1 MTTGGTADRGAA
13 RDLLAGLIR
22 DVPDFPRP
30 GILFKD
36 VTPLLA
42 SPRGL
47 AVAVTELVADSPR
60 EVDLV
65 VGTEARGFILAAPVA
80 LALGVGFVPVRKPGR
95 LPREV
100 VTEDY
105 DLEYGTGTLAV
116 HRDAIPAG
124 ARVLVVDDVL
134 ATGGTAAAACE
145 LVDRT
150 GAQVVAV
157 DIVCEI
163 SSLGGRD
170 RLRDRDVQALLQ
182 I

>member
-1 MTTGGTADRGAA
+1 MAMDRDALAA
-13 RDLLAGLIR
+13 LVASRLR
-22 DVPDFPRP
+22 DVQDFPEP
-30 GILFKD
+30 GVLFKD
-36 VTPLLA
+36 FPPLLA
-42 SPRGL
+42 DPHALR
-47 AVAVTELVADSPR
+47 AVVDDVVARYEGRID
-60 EVDLV
+60 VIA
-65 VGTEARGFILAAPVA
+65 GIEARGFMIGTACAV
-80 LALGVGFVPVRKPGR
+80 ALGVPFVPIRKKGK
-95 LPREV
+95 LPAA
-100 VTEDY
+100 TFTASY
-105 DLEYGTGTLAV
+105 DLEYGSATIEV
-116 HRDAIPAG
+116 HQDACGPG
-124 ARVLVVDDVL
+124 QRVLIMDDVL

>member
-1 MTTGGTADRGAA
+1 MAMDRAA
-13 RDLLAGLIR
+13 LAALVASRLR
-22 DVPDFPRP
+22 DVQDFPEP
-30 GILFKD
+30 GVLFKD
-36 VTPLLA
+36 FTPLLA
-42 SPRGL
+42 DPHAMR
-47 AVAVTELVADSPR
+47 AVVDDVVARYEGRID
-60 EVDLV
+60 VIT
-65 VGTEARGFILAAPVA
+65 GIEARGFMIGTACAVA
-80 LALGVGFVPVRKPGR
+80 LAVPFVPIRKKGK
-95 LPREV
+95 LPAA
-100 VTEDY
+100 TFTASY
-105 DLEYGTGTLAV
+105 DLEYGSATIEV
-116 HRDAIPAG
+116 HQDACGPG
-124 ARVLVVDDVL
+124 QRVLIMDDVL

>member
-1 MTTGGTADRGAA
+1 MAMDRDA
-13 RDLLAGLIR
+13 LASLVASRLR
-22 DVPDFPRP
+22 DVQDFPEP
-30 GILFKD
+30 GVLFKD
-36 VTPLLA
+36 FTPLLA
-42 SPRGL
+42 DPHALR
-47 AVAVTELVADSPR
+47 AVVDDVVARYEGRID
-60 EVDLV
+60 VIA
-65 VGTEARGFILAAPVA
+65 GIEARGFMIGTACAVA
-80 LALGVGFVPVRKPGR
+80 LAVPFVPIRKKGK
-95 LPREV
+95 LPAA
-100 VTEDY
+100 TFTASY
-105 DLEYGTGTLAV
+105 DLEYGSATIEV
-116 HRDAIPAG
+116 HQDACGPG
-124 ARVLVVDDVL
+124 QRVLIMDDVL

>member
-1 MTTGGTADRGAA
+1 MAMDRDALAA
-13 RDLLAGLIR
+13 LVASRLR
-22 DVPDFPRP
+22 DVQDFPEP
-30 GILFKD
+30 GVLFKD
-36 VTPLLA
+36 FTPLLA
-42 SPRGL
+42 DPHALR
-47 AVAVTELVADSPR
+47 AVVDDVVARYEGRID
-60 EVDLV
+60 VIA
-65 VGTEARGFILAAPVA
+65 GIEARGFMIGTACAVA
-80 LALGVGFVPVRKPGR
+80 LAVPFVPIRKKGK
-95 LPREV
+95 LPAA
-100 VTEDY
+100 TFTASY
-105 DLEYGTGTLAV
+105 DLEYGSATIEV
-116 HRDAIPAG
+116 HQDACGPGQRALIM
-124 ARVLVVDDVL
+124 DDVL

>member
-1 MTTGGTADRGAA
+1 MAMDRAA
-13 RDLLAGLIR
+13 LAALVASRLR
-22 DVPDFPRP
+22 DVQDFPEP
-30 GILFKD
+30 GVLFKD
-36 VTPLLA
+36 FTPLLA
-42 SPRGL
+42 DPHAMR
-47 AVAVTELVADSPR
+47 AVVDDVVARYEGRID
-60 EVDLV
+60 VIT
-65 VGTEARGFILAAPVA
+65 GIEARGFMIGTACAV
-80 LALGVGFVPVRKPGR
+80 ALGVPFVPIRKKGK
-95 LPREV
+95 LPAA
-100 VTEDY
+100 TFTASY
-105 DLEYGTGTLAV
+105 DLEYGSATIEV
-116 HRDAIPAG
+116 HQDACGPG
-124 ARVLVVDDVL
+124 QRVLVMDDVL

>member
-1 MTTGGTADRGAA
+1 MAMDRDALAA
-13 RDLLAGLIR
+13 LVASRLR
-22 DVPDFPRP
+22 DVQDFPEP
-30 GILFKD
+30 GVLFKD
-36 VTPLLA
+36 FTPLLA
-42 SPRGL
+42 DPHALR
-47 AVAVTELVADSPR
+47 AVVDDVVARYEGRID
-60 EVDLV
+60 VIA
-65 VGTEARGFILAAPVA
+65 GIEARGFMIGTACAVA
-80 LALGVGFVPVRKPGR
+80 LAVPFVPIRKKGK
-95 LPREV
+95 LPAA
-100 VTEDY
+100 TFTASY
-105 DLEYGTGTLAV
+105 DLEYGSATIEV
-116 HRDAIPAG
+116 HQDACGPG
-124 ARVLVVDDVL
+124 QRVLIMDDVL

>member
-1 MTTGGTADRGAA
+1 MAMDRDALAA
-13 RDLLAGLIR
+13 LVASRLR
-22 DVPDFPRP
+22 DVQNFPEP
-30 GILFKD
+30 GVLFKD
-36 VTPLLA
+36 FTPLLA
-42 SPRGL
+42 DPHALR
-47 AVAVTELVADSPR
+47 AVVDDVVARYEGRID
-60 EVDLV
+60 VIA
-65 VGTEARGFILAAPVA
+65 GIEARGFMIGTACAVA
-80 LALGVGFVPVRKPGR
+80 LAVPFVPIRKKGK
-95 LPREV
+95 LPAA
-100 VTEDY
+100 TFTASY
-105 DLEYGTGTLAV
+105 DLEYGSATIEV
-116 HRDAIPAG
+116 HQDACGPG
-124 ARVLVVDDVL
+124 QRVLIMDDVL

>member
-1 MTTGGTADRGAA
+1 MAMDRDALAA
-13 RDLLAGLIR
+13 LVASRLR
-22 DVPDFPRP
+22 DVQDFPEP
-30 GILFKD
+30 GVVFKD
-36 VTPLLA
+36 FTPLLA
-42 SPRGL
+42 DPHALR
-47 AVAVTELVADSPR
+47 AVVDDVVARYEGRID
-60 EVDLV
+60 VIA
-65 VGTEARGFILAAPVA
+65 GIEARGFMIGTACAV
-80 LALGVGFVPVRKPGR
+80 ALGVPFVPIRKKGK
-95 LPREV
+95 LPAA
-100 VTEDY
+100 TFTASY
-105 DLEYGTGTLAV
+105 DLEYGSATIEV
-116 HRDAIPAG
+116 HQDACGPG
-124 ARVLVVDDVL
+124 QRVLIMDDVL

>member
-1 MTTGGTADRGAA
+1 MAMDRDALAA
-13 RDLLAGLIR
+13 LVASRLR
-22 DVPDFPRP
+22 DVQDFPEP
-30 GILFKD
+30 GVLFKD
-36 VTPLLA
+36 ITPLLA
-42 SPRGL
+42 DPHALR
-47 AVAVTELVADSPR
+47 AVVDDVVARYEGRID
-60 EVDLV
+60 VIA
-65 VGTEARGFILAAPVA
+65 GIEARGFMIGTACAVA
-80 LALGVGFVPVRKPGR
+80 LAVPFVPIRKKGK
-95 LPREV
+95 LPAA
-100 VTEDY
+100 TFTASY
-105 DLEYGTGTLAV
+105 DLEYGSATIEV
-116 HRDAIPAG
+116 HQDACGPG
-124 ARVLVVDDVL
+124 QRVLIMDDVL